1 MTLSRLQ
8 RTTTIGILAACSI
21 ILYYF
26 KFPVP
31 FFPPFLTMDISDI
44 PALIGAITLG
54 PVAGVLIQF
63 LKNLIDYIT
72 HGSYAGL
79 PVGQLANFFSGALIV
94 GLIGMFYHYQ
104 KKLNLWSFAIT
115 VTVFLSTM
123 YLLNYYFILPSIMEL
138 IGVTK
143 EQYVGQFTQF
153 NPLATDFRTAVLY
166 VIIPFNL
173 LKIGMIY
180 GMGLPFSF
188 RLDRILNS
196 KRKRVHV

>member
-1 MTLSRLQ
+1 MKLSKLQ
-8 RTTTIGILAACSI
+8 RTTTIGILAACSM

-31 FFPPFLTMDISDI
+31 FFPPFLTMDTSDI
-44 PALIGAITLG
+44 PALVGAITLG

-79 PVGQLANFFSGALIV
+79 PVGQMANFFSGALIV

-104 KKLNLWSFAIT
+104 KKLNLWSFTIT
-115 VTVFLSTM
+115 ITVFLSTM

-143 EQYVGQFTQF
+143 KQYVEQFTQF
-153 NPLATDFRTAVLY
+153 NPFATDFRTAVLY

-180 GMGLPFSF
+180 GIGLPFSF

-196 KRKRVHV
+196 KRKRVLL

>member
-1 MTLSRLQ
+1 MTLSKLQ

-44 PALIGAITLG
+44 PALVGAITLG
-54 PVAGVLIQF
+54 PVAGVAIQF

-79 PVGQLANFFSGALIV
+79 PVGQMANFFSGALIV

-104 KKLNLWSFAIT
+104 KKLNLWSFAISI
-115 VTVFLSTM
+115 TVFLSTM

-143 EQYVGQFTQF
+143 EQYVSQFKQF
-153 NPLATDFRTAVLY
+153 NPLATNFKTAVLY

-180 GMGLPFSF
+180 GIGLPFSF

>member
-79 PVGQLANFFSGALIV
+79 PVGQMANFFSGALIV

-115 VTVFLSTM
+115 ITVFLSTM

>member
-1 MTLSRLQ
+1 
-8 RTTTIGILAACSI
+8 
-21 ILYYF
+21 
-26 KFPVP
+26 
-31 FFPPFLTMDISDI
+31 MDISDI

-54 PVAGVLIQF
+54 PVAGVAIQF
-63 LKNLIDYIT
+63 LKNIIDYIT

-79 PVGQLANFFSGALIV
+79 PVGQMANFCSGALIV

-115 VTVFLSTM
+115 IIVFLSTM

-188 RLDRILNS
+188 RLDKILNS

>member
-1 MTLSRLQ
+1 MTLTLSRLQ

-54 PVAGVLIQF
+54 PVLF
-63 LKNLIDYIT
+63 
-72 HGSYAGL
+72 
-79 PVGQLANFFSGALIV
+79 
-94 GLIGMFYHYQ
+94 
-104 KKLNLWSFAIT
+104 
-115 VTVFLSTM
+115 TM

-138 IGVTK
+138 IGITK
-143 EQYVGQFTQF
+143 EQYVDQFTQF

>member
-1 MTLSRLQ
+1 MTLSKLQ

-54 PVAGVLIQF
+54 PVAGVAIQF
-63 LKNLIDYIT
+63 LKNIIDYIT

-79 PVGQLANFFSGALIV
+79 PVGQMANFCSGALIV

-115 VTVFLSTM
+115 IIVFLSTM

-188 RLDRILNS
+188 RLDKILNS

>member
-54 PVAGVLIQF
+54 PVAGVAIQF
-63 LKNLIDYIT
+63 LKNIIDYIT

-79 PVGQLANFFSGALIV
+79 PVGQMANFCSGALIV

-104 KKLNLWSFAIT
+104 KKLNLWIFAIT
-115 VTVFLSTM
+115 ILVFLSTM
-123 YLLNYYFILPSIMEL
+123 YLLNYYFILPAIMEL

-143 EQYVGQFTQF
+143 EQYVGQFTSF

-166 VIIPFNL
+166 VIVPFNM

-180 GMGLPFSF
+180 GIGLPFSF

-196 KRKRVHV
+196 KRK